1 MSWGEAGT
9 WMKASWV
16 FTEWDRMM
24 GFMDGAALMERNS
37 AFMLVQIQITITLA

>member
-24 GFMDGAALMERNS
+24 GSMDGAALMEGNS
-37 AFMLVQIQITITLA
+37 AFMLVQSQFKIALV